1 MDKVINTFYLGENQ
15 GFGFGPWNTTK
26 PDYQKIL
33 SQFTYPSIK
42 NNSIDRFFDKTT
54 GKPRPPHSD
63 YIPERDKLPDIKN
76 YQPVDFT
83 RTNAQPLKPLTQEMF
98 RHFDNYGFLHTQ
110 PKNVPNENFTPY
122 LIRMQMLEE
131 KAKRLEY
138 KNKTDLENNLKM
150 IKDKYIGNGRFKK
163 FLDDHQE
170 EIMNGQF
177 PINTAQSQQLPQINN
192 NQNNILPM
200 YPGQM
205 NNPYNNP
212 MNNPNPY
219 AYTSENTNMETAE
232 ETDGNTKKKRKKK
245 KRKKKTKEQKHT
257 IDSNESG
264 SPFLSHGSNLFAS
277 PKFKTRRRS
286 TLMDPSV
293 GSVVNG
299 LANSTKRSSVI
310 SPGNNIFPINPTVTS
325 RNSGP
330 RRRND
335 LVTQSQI
342 LQLREMIPEYPLSDV
357 ALQLQDQGAKVDE
370 MVNGLNELL
379 TEMKTKISDKLD
391 KMLNTGI
398 GKYEIYKNV
407 IASGGTK
414 KLQDAYRKLID
425 KEDIE
430 IGEEE
435 DIERDKEY
443 EHQVY
448 ELLDKKLEEYN
459 TYRDEDDIRRRI
471 EEERNDIEKEKEKRA
486 KELEALEKRK
496 IRISCL
502 PSIAYEGKK
511 PKKSKSKKKKNKSK
525 KRGKKR
531 RVSLRKSPKRGEKDE
546 EEQKKEEEDVKENNE
561 EEKKNDVV
569 NLVPV
574 KKDEEEKENASKK
587 KKKKKKDKKSN
598 FHFF

>member
-26 PDYQKIL
+26 PDYQKVL

-286 TLMDPSV
+286 TFMDPSV

-310 SPGNNIFPINPTVTS
+310 SPGNHISPINPTVTS

-357 ALQLQDQGAKVDE
+357 A
-370 MVNGLNELL
+370 
-379 TEMKTKISDKLD
+379 
-391 KMLNTGI
+391 
-398 GKYEIYKNV
+398 
-407 IASGGTK
+407 
-414 KLQDAYRKLID
+414 
-425 KEDIE
+425 
-430 IGEEE
+430 
-435 DIERDKEY
+435 
-443 EHQVY
+443 
-448 ELLDKKLEEYN
+448 
-459 TYRDEDDIRRRI
+459 
-471 EEERNDIEKEKEKRA
+471 
-486 KELEALEKRK
+486 
-496 IRISCL
+496 
-502 PSIAYEGKK
+502 
-511 PKKSKSKKKKNKSK
+511 
-525 KRGKKR
+525 
-531 RVSLRKSPKRGEKDE
+531 
-546 EEQKKEEEDVKENNE
+546 
-561 EEKKNDVV
+561 
-569 NLVPV
+569 
-574 KKDEEEKENASKK
+574 
-587 KKKKKKDKKSN
+587 
-598 FHFF
+598 